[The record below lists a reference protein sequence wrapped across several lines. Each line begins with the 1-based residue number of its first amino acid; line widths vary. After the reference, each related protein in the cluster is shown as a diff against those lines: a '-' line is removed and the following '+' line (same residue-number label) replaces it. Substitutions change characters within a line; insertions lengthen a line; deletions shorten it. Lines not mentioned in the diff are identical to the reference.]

1 MPHPRLSR
9 IQEIRASN
17 PRIIRLLAQMIRPPI
32 NLTMADFLDL
42 AVAVVE

>member
-17 PRIIRLLAQMIRPPI
+17 PTIIRLLAQMMSPPI
-32 NLTMADFLDL
+32 NLAMADFLDL
-42 AVAVVE
+42 AVAEVE